1 MRTIRN
7 DGKKLDI
14 LNTNGAAEHLN
25 RLFGRINYP
34 GRPRQRPAGLAPR
47 FFPSSSFRRPHRKI
61 HGTLLPYSSSESSKA
76 SQTQRAA
83 AMATPDA
90 EQPAPTEPARW
101 RDLDM
106 LLSRPGN
113 LVAASF
119 DPSPTVS
126 GPGPPPPI
134 HPLFS
139 RVLLVGG

>member
-1 MRTIRN
+1 MAKRSSEFVGT
-7 DGKKLDI
+7 DDAG
-14 LNTNGAAEHLN
+14 
-25 RLFGRINYP
+25 RLFNYP
-34 GRPRQRPAGLAPR
+34 GRRSGASIIPAVHAKALG
-47 FFPSSSFRRPHRKI
+47 FGPSFVF
-61 HGTLLPYSSSESSKA
+61 LLPPHPSQDSRHAPPLFLLPSSESWKA

>member
-1 MRTIRN
+1 MRTICN
-7 DGKKLDI
+7 DGKKIDI
-14 LNTNGAAEHLN
+14 PNTNGAGEYLS
-25 RLFGRINYP
+25 RLFRRINYP
-34 GRPRQRPAGLAPR
+34 GRPRQGPGVL
-47 FFPSSSFRRPHRKI
+47 PSFVF
-61 HGTLLPYSSSESSKA
+61 LLPPHPSQDSRHAPPLFLLPSSESWKA

-134 HPLFS
+134 PPLFS